1 MLVIMGLAL
10 LVRMGPLTSALPY
23 TSYVDEGF
31 ILNPSAHMVS
41 DTTWDPGWYGYPS
54 LLIGSTAAVTKLN
67 GLIDPD
73 VARQA
78 ALTDERPGYD
88 PIGPASMILI
98 GRSLVLLAS
107 LGTVVVTMFLGRRLA
122 GRWAGVVSGLLAA
135 LLPALVVR
143 SAIVIVDAPATFFV
157 MASILAA
164 SGATARSRRG
174 LLAVLGAGACA
185 GLAMTS
191 KYPSGS
197 VILVALVVLA
207 FSGLDRREQVR
218 RAVAAAVTMA
228 AAAVVTMPALLL
240 RTSEVRDAIDEQV
253 ESYQGR
259 SSTSGYLQQL
269 LSVKEV
275 GWLVAA
281 LAAIGLVLL
290 LVRPRTR
297 VLTAGWVGF
306 ATVLLLSLVNA
317 SYQPFR
323 NLLPLTP
330 FLAVLA
336 AAALVAGARAVATAR
351 NWDARSELLAIGT
364 VALVAVA
371 VVGLTGTRPAV
382 QPHIGVTD
390 TRTAASDWLAANT
403 EEGQQV
409 LVADQLGFLPSDL
422 DRIPADVTVA
432 SILENPPAADGD
444 AYDLVV
450 TMNVDVPLAGDWDVA
465 RTSTPTVS
473 FGQPRKTP
481 RYLGLGTSFAGI
493 WRGND
498 ELIRIFTTAG
508 DDDDGGDDD

>member
-1 MLVIMGLAL
+1 MGLAL

-67 GLIDPD
+67 GLLDPD

-122 GRWAGVVSGLLAA
+122 GRWVGVMSGLLAA

-174 LLAVLGAGACA
+174 LVAALGAGACA
-185 GLAMTS
+185 GLALTS
-191 KYPSGS
+191 KYPSGA

-218 RAVAAAVTMA
+218 RAVAAAVAMV
-228 AAAVVTMPALLL
+228 AAAVVTMPALVL

-306 ATVLLLSLVNA
+306 ATVLLLSLVNT

-330 FLAVLA
+330 FLALLA

-444 AYDLVV
+444 VYDLVV

>member
-10 LVRMGPLTSALPY
+10 LVRVGPLTSALPY

-41 DTTWDPGWYGYPS
+41 DTTWDPDWYGYPS

-122 GRWAGVVSGLLAA
+122 GRWVGVVSGFLAA

-185 GLAMTS
+185 GLALTS

-218 RAVAAAVTMA
+218 RAVAAVA
-228 AAAVVTMPALLL
+228 AMVATAVVTMPALLL

-259 SSTSGYLQQL
+259 SSASGYLQQL

-306 ATVLLLSLVNA
+306 ATVLLLSLVNT

-323 NLLPLTP
+323 NAAPD
-330 FLAVLA
+330 AVPGRA
-336 AAALVAGARAVATAR
+336 RRRGAGRRARPWPPPVTGMP
-351 NWDARSELLAIGT
+351 ARS
-364 VALVAVA
+364 
-371 VVGLTGTRPAV
+371 
-382 QPHIGVTD
+382 
-390 TRTAASDWLAANT
+390 SW
-403 EEGQQV
+403 
-409 LVADQLGFLPSDL
+409 PSE
-422 DRIPADVTVA
+422 R
-432 SILENPPAADGD
+432 
-444 AYDLVV
+444 
-450 TMNVDVPLAGDWDVA
+450 
-465 RTSTPTVS
+465 
-473 FGQPRKTP
+473 
-481 RYLGLGTSFAGI
+481 
-493 WRGND
+493 WRSSPSRWWG
-498 ELIRIFTTAG
+498 
-508 DDDDGGDDD
+508 

>member
-1 MLVIMGLAL
+1 
-10 LVRMGPLTSALPY
+10 
-23 TSYVDEGF
+23 
-31 ILNPSAHMVS
+31 
-41 DTTWDPGWYGYPS
+41 
-54 LLIGSTAAVTKLN
+54 
-67 GLIDPD
+67 
-73 VARQA
+73 
-78 ALTDERPGYD
+78 
-88 PIGPASMILI
+88 
-98 GRSLVLLAS
+98 
-107 LGTVVVTMFLGRRLA
+107 
-122 GRWAGVVSGLLAA
+122 
-135 LLPALVVR
+135 
-143 SAIVIVDAPATFFV
+143 
-157 MASILAA
+157 
-164 SGATARSRRG
+164 
-174 LLAVLGAGACA
+174 
-185 GLAMTS
+185 MTS

-218 RAVAAAVTMA
+218 RAVAAVVTMA

-371 VVGLTGTRPAV
+371 VVGLTGTRPAI

-444 AYDLVV
+444 VYDLVV